1 MIYIYLRNKVR
12 FVYLKIIRLRE
23 LFFPSIEKYIPL
35 GDLHATH
42 ISAFCYGNAGDTLLP
57 VVLRDLFNKTLG
69 VSKWR
74 GKNVDHLVDN
84 HDVEQF
90 NSDDFLVIGGGGL
103 FLADTSPNDISGWQW
118 NCSVEQLEKI
128 SKPMIGFAIGYNR
141 FRGQQDF
148 KPIFRKHLNLFVA
161 KCAFIGLRNHGSI
174 EKVKEYLDSDELRQ
188 KLVFQPCMT
197 TLISRIYPNYTD
209 YSKKEDFIAFNC
221 AFDREEMR
229 SLKDSILYEI
239 SNVAK
244 RLSEITTIKY
254 YVHSKI
260 DKKILKLWDELNIR
274 YEIITLDKA
283 VQIVHEYSKPRLVI
297 GMRGH
302 AQLIPFG
309 CNTPIL
315 SIISHDK
322 MQYFLDDI
330 HHPEWG
336 VDVKDEKFG
345 TKLYNKA
352 VDYYSNYQDNIDE
365 ILKEQDYLLKV
376 TTKNMDFI
384 KNILK

>member
-1 MIYIYLRNKVR
+1 
-12 FVYLKIIRLRE
+12 
-23 LFFPSIEKYIPL
+23 
-35 GDLHATH
+35 
-42 ISAFCYGNAGDTLLP
+42 
-57 VVLRDLFNKTLG
+57 
-69 VSKWR
+69 
-74 GKNVDHLVDN
+74 
-84 HDVEQF
+84 
-90 NSDDFLVIGGGGL
+90 
-103 FLADTSPNDISGWQW
+103 
-118 NCSVEQLEKI
+118 
-128 SKPMIGFAIGYNR
+128 MIGFAIGYNR

-254 YVHSKI
+254 YVHSKT